1 MQHTDSNKLRN
12 IALLLQAQPFGNRAR
27 VVKELSLLTAW
38 AHWSYQRFKS
48 VSFNEQQPDLSYA
61 YQEMSKRYSAGHVF
75 HQSCLYEVCP
85 APLINQI
92 VDLLKMQDWSD
103 GSQSVEC
110 LLSVVRELGSDEES
124 GLLPDAL
131 GQLMALLAQPTLEN
145 KKTSKGALY
154 HGMSL
159 AALPHLVNTGSV
171 VVYVQQANP
180 LYVAVCALL
189 DVTLE
194 LSGSMFDRAFTKSD
208 FVISAPPLNQSI
220 DHEVYRHSQDAAVSR
235 AAHEVVDRG
244 VVLVPPGFLFQRSSS
259 PIRESLVEN
268 NLLDAVISLPK
279 GQLGFTAVA
288 PVLLVLNKHR
298 AESDPIQFYHCDQG
312 TSQNHYQ
319 KLSAAV
325 HGREPSSHGVLS
337 SLEQIRENSY
347 DLTVNRYC
355 IGDATAAV
363 GAIENT
369 VALEGVADIIRAQSL
384 KSEEA
389 QLEDTD
395 AYLEVAV
402 KDIDESGNLST
413 PDKCIKV
420 DPKQQRRVNSQ
431 RLKPG
436 DILLAIKGS
445 VGRTALV
452 GESCGANWVAGQAF
466 VIIRPKKTISTIYLY
481 RYLSSELV
489 QAYLSER
496 STGTAMK
503 MLKASDVTDIPVPL
517 LDATSQ
523 EEIER
528 NYQAIQAEY
537 AAIHEH
543 YDTIRRLQSSHW
555 TLNTEQGVA

>member
-1 MQHTDSNKLRN
+1 MQHTNHNKLHD
-12 IALLLQAQPFGNRAR
+12 IALLLKAQPFGNHAR
-27 VVKELSLLTAW
+27 VVKELSLLAAW
-38 AHWSYQRFKS
+38 AHWSYQTFKS
-48 VSFNEQQPDLSYA
+48 VSFNEQQPDLPYA

-75 HQSCLYEVCP
+75 NQSCLYELCP
-85 APLINQI
+85 TPLINQI
-92 VDLLKMQDWSD
+92 VGLLKMQDWTN
-103 GSQSVEC
+103 GAQSVDC
-110 LLSVVRELGSDEES
+110 LLSVVRELGSDEADC
-124 GLLPDAL
+124 LLPDAL
-131 GQLMALLAQPTLEN
+131 GELMALLAQPTLEN
-145 KKTSKGALY
+145 EKTSKTALY
-154 HGMSL
+154 HSMSL
-159 AALPHLVNTGSV
+159 AALPHLADTGSV
-171 VVYVQQANP
+171 AACVQQASP
-180 LYVAVCALL
+180 LYFAVCALL
-189 DVTLE
+189 NVTLE
-194 LSGSMFDRAFTKSD
+194 ESGSVFDRALTKAD

-220 DHEVYRHSQDAAVSR
+220 DHEIYRHSQDAAVSR
-235 AAHEVVDRG
+235 AADEVMDRG

-259 PIRESLVEN
+259 PIRESLVED

-288 PVLLVLNKHR
+288 PVLLVLNKYR
-298 AESDPIQFYHCDQG
+298 GESDPIQFYDWSHG
-312 TSQNHYQ
+312 TSQHDYQ
-319 KLSAAV
+319 RLSTAV
-325 HGREPSSHGVLS
+325 HGREPNNHGVLS
-337 SLEQIRENSY
+337 SLDQVRENGY

-355 IGDATAAV
+355 VGDATAAV
-363 GAIENT
+363 SAMENT
-369 VALEGVADIIRAQSL
+369 VSLEGVADIIRAQSL

-389 QLEDTD
+389 QPGEPD

-402 KDIDESGNLST
+402 KDIDEAGNLST

-431 RLKPG
+431 RLKTG

-445 VGRTALV
+445 VGRIALV
-452 GESCGANWVAGQAF
+452 GESCGTNWVAGQAF
-466 VIIRPKKTISTIYLY
+466 VIIRPKKTVSATYLY

-503 MLKASDVTDIPVPL
+503 MLKANDVTDIPVPL
-517 LDATSQ
+517 LDATTQ